1 MWNAQKKLEKIYRA
15 SSSVHPSELDN
26 PSTPPQNNPENLNK
40 VKIDRLEI
48 VTGRE
53 FIKEYDFL
61 TDPESSSVAVNAVK
75 IVFDENDPF
84 FKSLEQ
90 FLILTYK
97 ERWTYSTATQV
108 LSQSSDPPFNTIILN
123 GRLNLFVEN
132 FLEGLM
138 GDDLKYSPWNTP
150 LQNVN
155 IMLTHFSNKFELILF
170 STEYINFQLFVKQYN
185 ESTWPNGK
193 EKITDVMVSPPIA
206 YESPATEHGI
216 THILSAPLIEQSQEG
231 QIGLTKEEF
240 RNHKPQITSRG
251 QNLFHYKSTG
261 LRTNV
266 NEILKIFP
274 IVWEPNINNTFRIYT
289 GYKKRQNDVYPQDTI
304 DDISNIPR
312 RFYISYVRPKAITY
326 PGRDREVMMEIKLI
340 PKSNDYNMTLEAYLV
355 IS

>member
-1 MWNAQKKLEKIYRA
+1 MWNAQIKLEKIYRA
-15 SSSVHPSELDN
+15 SSSEHPSELDN
-26 PSTPPQNNPENLNK
+26 PSTPPQQNNPENLNK
-40 VKIDRLEI
+40 VKIDRLER
-48 VTGRE
+48 VTGKE

-75 IVFDENDPF
+75 IVFDEEDPF
-84 FKSLEQ
+84 YKTLEE

-97 ERWTYSTATQV
+97 ERWTISTASQV
-108 LSQSSDPPFNTIILN
+108 PVQSSVFPYNTILLY

-132 FLEGLM
+132 FLDGLM

-155 IMLTHFSNKFELILF
+155 IMMTHFSYKFELILF
-170 STEYINFQLFVKQYN
+170 STEYINFDLFVKQYN
-185 ESTWPNGK
+185 KSTWPNGK
-193 EKITDVMVSPPIA
+193 EKITDVMVSPQIA
-206 YESPATEHGI
+206 YESPATEQGI
-216 THILSAPLIEQSQEG
+216 PHIVSAPMIEQSQEG

-240 RNHKPQITSRG
+240 RNHKPHITSRG

-289 GYKKRQNDVYPQDTI
+289 GYKKRQNDIYAQHTKENL
-304 DDISNIPR
+304 SKIPR
-312 RFYISYVRPKAITY
+312 RFFSSYIKSKANTY
-326 PGRDREVMMEIKLI
+326 SDWEVMMEIKLI
-340 PKSNDYNMTLEAYLV
+340 PKSNGYNMTLEAYLV